1 MRLEYPAPFAVGD
14 STIIPMGPSPLAAS
28 SQVTK
33 STPLLAYACEARI
46 FGTSVD
52 NLPRPPG
59 RPVAHAL
66 RDARRRYRAPLLDDV
81 LPARPGAPP
90 PARAAD
96 VLGRRGDSQRRGPG
110 RRLLRGRLRRAARL
124 RLAAAGG
131 DERRLRLLLADAV
144 PSLRT

>member
-52 NLPRPPG
+52 NQASPCFTSSLNGAQATCMSLQTFGVMKLYRATVSLPRS
-59 RPVAHAL
+59 VANFEE
-66 RDARRRYRAPLLDDV
+66 
-81 LPARPGAPP
+81 G
-90 PARAAD
+90 
-96 VLGRRGDSQRRGPG
+96 S
-110 RRLLRGRLRRAARL
+110 
-124 RLAAAGG
+124 
-131 DERRLRLLLADAV
+131 
-144 PSLRT
+144 T